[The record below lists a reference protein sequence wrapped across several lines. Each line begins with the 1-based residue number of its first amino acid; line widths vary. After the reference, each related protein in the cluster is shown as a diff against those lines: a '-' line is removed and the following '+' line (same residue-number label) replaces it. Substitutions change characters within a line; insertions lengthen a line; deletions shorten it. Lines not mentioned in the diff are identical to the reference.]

1 MNGPRRSD
9 GGARAWWFP
18 LAALAVLVG
27 FPAGEAK
34 AQVVQGCQP
43 GQYLDRTAPNAV
55 RQLTWDFGIVT
66 DPAHCIQVQTGQTVV
81 WVGDFSTH
89 PLGVPGNDT
98 SNPILFHNN
107 GSVTF
112 NTEGTFG
119 YQCNVHTPMIGAV
132 KVVQAV
138 VQAPPPVPALS
149 PWVVITLTALL
160 FASGLIEVRRR
171 HITIAATRSHD
182 Q

>member
-1 MNGPRRSD
+1 MKGPRRSKCA
-9 GGARAWWFP
+9 ARAWWFP

-27 FPAGEAK
+27 FPASEAK

-43 GQYLDRTAPNAV
+43 DQYLDRTAPGAV

-66 DPAHCIQVQTGQTVV
+66 DPAHCIQIQTGQTVV

-112 NTEGTFG
+112 NAAGTFG
-119 YQCNVHTPMIGAV
+119 YQCNAHAPMIGAI
-132 KVVQAV
+132 KV
-138 VQAPPPVPALS
+138 VQAPPSVPAVS
-149 PWVVITLTALL
+149 PWLVITLAALL
-160 FASGLIEVRRR
+160 FASGLIVVRRR
-171 HITIAATRSHD
+171 QSTMAATRSHD

>member
-1 MNGPRRSD
+1 MNKPRRSD
-9 GGARAWWFP
+9 WAVRAWSFP
-18 LAALAVLVG
+18 MAALAVLVG
-27 FPAGEAK
+27 WPSAEAK

-43 GQYLDRTAPNAV
+43 DQYLDRTAPGAV

-112 NTEGTFG
+112 NTPGTFG

-132 KVVQAV
+132 KVVQA
-138 VQAPPPVPALS
+138 PPPVPAASRWPL
-149 PWVVITLTALL
+149 ITLTALL
-160 FASGLIEVRRR
+160 FASGLIVVRRR
-171 HITIAATRSHD
+171 QSTMAAMRSHD